1 MAHESPGKSETT
13 ASGRAEAETQ
23 IMFSVRCGSNCALR
37 KHGLR
42 KGLTTGTRD
51 VRNTGESA
59 PLQPVGITWE
69 CIEACATQYDILQ
82 EERLWS
88 DVRPDDTVA
97 PTSGAEAV
105 QTVRDRALYE
115 RMNSNAS
122 LNVELKSTV
131 YAVLLISTCVS
142 SARM

>member
-1 MAHESPGKSETT
+1 MVHESPGKSAKTV
-13 ASGRAEAETQ
+13 SGRAEAETQ
-23 IMFSVRCGSNCALR
+23 IMFSVRCGSNCALII
-37 KHGLR
+37 HGPR
-42 KGLTTGTRD
+42 KGPTTRTRD

-69 CIEACATQYDILQ
+69 CIEACAIQYDVLR
-82 EERLWS
+82 EERLWN

-115 RMNSNAS
+115 RIQMPAS
-122 LNVELKSTV
+122 TSD
-131 YAVLLISTCVS
+131 
-142 SARM
+142 